1 MMQHARG
8 EFWMR
13 FLIVFFTALL
23 LPGCSPEKDSSTKPE
38 SLSGVVSAES
48 VKRESET
55 EKLNAWLNEE
65 FDDYLDFSPMAK
77 TRLGSKSDYGMLDDV
92 SDAQR
97 EKVLSWRRRSVDH
110 MRVNF
115 NRDQLDDQGKL
126 SWDLW
131 VFLLTRA
138 EASLPFERHRYVF
151 GRRGPHTSLPNS
163 LINYHKVDSPED
175 MLAYIARI
183 HDSYRYLSQ
192 HLNQAKQS
200 AAAGIRAPYFDYEIS
215 MSQSERVITGEP
227 FTSEEGD
234 SAIWADIT
242 AKIAAL
248 EKNGKI
254 DAKESKALHDAA
266 QRALHE
272 AFKPAYDAILSWQA
286 SDIDN
291 VSSKAKGVW
300 ALPNGK
306 SFYDYRLTQM
316 TTLPMS
322 AKDIHETGLVEVAR
336 IQSEMET
343 IKENVRFDGSLYE
356 FFTFMR
362 EDDQFYFQNDD
373 KGRQQYLSMA
383 EGFLNNVEKKLPE
396 FFGLLPKGKLE
407 VRRVEPFREQPGAA
421 AHYMRGTTD
430 GKRPGVFY
438 IHLADM
444 RATANYRLE
453 NLAYHEG
460 LPGHHM
466 QIAIQQELQDIP
478 DFRRYHGYTA
488 FSEGWG
494 LYAEYLGKDMGFYKD
509 HYSDFGRL
517 SGEIWRAIRLVVD
530 TGIHAKQWTEAQAI
544 DYALRNSPRPVASVK
559 SEIRRYFNS
568 PGQATAYKIGMLKIL
583 ELRSRAMT
591 ALGDKFDYRDFHDV
605 ILGNGPL
612 PLPLLESQVDNW
624 IAKQKGL

>member
-1 MMQHARG
+1 MMRHAKG
-8 EFWMR
+8 EFYMR
-13 FLIVFFTALL
+13 FLIIVFTSLL
-23 LPGCSPEKDSSTKPE
+23 LAGCTSEEDPSTRIE
-38 SLSGVVSAES
+38 SLSGVESAAD
-48 VKRESET
+48 VKLGSET
-55 EKLNAWLNEE
+55 QQLNAWLDKE

-77 TRLGSKSDYGMLDDV
+77 TRQGSKSDYSMLDDV

-110 MRVNF
+110 MRATF

-131 VFLLTRA
+131 AFLLTRA
-138 EASLPFERHRYVF
+138 EASLPYQRHRYVF

-183 HDSYRYLSQ
+183 NDSYRYLSQ
-192 HLNQAKQS
+192 YLDQAKKS

-215 MSQSERVITGEP
+215 MSQSQRVITGEP

-242 AKIAAL
+242 AKIATL
-248 EKNGKI
+248 EKGGKI
-254 DAKESKALHDAA
+254 NAQESQVLYDAA
-266 QRALHE
+266 QRALLE
-272 AFKPAYDAILSWQA
+272 AFKPAYNAILSWQA

-300 ALPNGK
+300 ALPNGEL
-306 SFYDYRLTQM
+306 FYDYRLTQM
-316 TTLPMS
+316 TTLPLS
-322 AKDIHETGLVEVAR
+322 AKDIHETGLAEVAR

-343 IKENVRFDGSLYE
+343 IKKNVGFDGSLYE

-362 EDDQFYFQNDD
+362 EDDQFYFQNNDE
-373 KGRQQYLSMA
+373 GRQKYLSMA
-383 EGFLNNVEKKLPE
+383 EGFLEDVEQKLPE
-396 FFGLLPKGKLE
+396 YFGLLPKGKLE

-421 AHYMRGTTD
+421 AHYMRGTLD

-438 IHLADM
+438 IHLSDM
-444 RATANYRLE
+444 RATAKYRLE

-466 QIAIQQELQDIP
+466 QIAIQQELENIP
-478 DFRRYHGYTA
+478 HFRRYHGYTA
-488 FSEGWG
+488 YSEGWG

-509 HYSDFGRL
+509 DYSDFGRL

-544 DYALRNSPRPVASVK
+544 DYALRNSPRPIASVK
-559 SEIRRYFNS
+559 SEVRRYFNA

-612 PLPLLESQVDNW
+612 PLPLLESQVDTW

>member
-1 MMQHARG
+1 
-8 EFWMR
+8 MR
-13 FLIVFFTALL
+13 FLIIVFTSLL
-23 LPGCSPEKDSSTKPE
+23 LAGCSSEEDPSTRTG
-38 SLSGVVSAES
+38 SLSGVESAAE
-48 VKRESET
+48 VKLGSET
-55 EKLNAWLNEE
+55 KQLNAWLDKE
-65 FDDYLDFSPMAK
+65 FEDYLDFSPMAK
-77 TRLGSKSDYGMLDDV
+77 TRQGSKSDYGMLDDV

-97 EKVLSWRRRSVDH
+97 EKVLSWRRRSVDQ
-110 MRVNF
+110 MRATF

-131 VFLLTRA
+131 TFLLTRA
-138 EASLPFERHRYVF
+138 EASLPYQRHRYVF

-183 HDSYRYLSQ
+183 NDSYRYLSQ
-192 HLNQAKQS
+192 YLDQAKKS

-215 MSQSERVITGEP
+215 MSQSQRVITGEP

-248 EKNGKI
+248 EQGGKI
-254 DAKESKALHDAA
+254 NAQESQALYDAA
-266 QRALHE
+266 QRALLE
-272 AFKPAYDAILSWQA
+272 AFKPAYNAILSWQA

-300 ALPNGK
+300 ALPNGEL
-306 SFYDYRLTQM
+306 FYDYRLTQM
-316 TTLPMS
+316 TTLPLS
-322 AKDIHETGLVEVAR
+322 AKDIHETGLAEVAR

-343 IKENVRFDGSLYE
+343 IKKNVGFDGSLYE

-362 EDDQFYFQNDD
+362 EDDQFYFENNDE
-373 KGRQQYLSMA
+373 GRQKYLSMA
-383 EGFLNNVEKKLPE
+383 EGFLEDVEQKLPE
-396 FFGLLPKGKLE
+396 YFGLLPKGKLE

-421 AHYMRGTTD
+421 AHYMRGTVD

-438 IHLADM
+438 IHLSDM
-444 RATANYRLE
+444 RATAKYRLE

-466 QIAIQQELQDIP
+466 QIAIQQELEDIP
-478 DFRRYHGYTA
+478 HFRRYHGYTA

-494 LYAEYLGKDMGFYKD
+494 LYAEYLGKDMGFYND
-509 HYSDFGRL
+509 DYSDFGRL

-530 TGIHAKQWTEAQAI
+530 TGIHSKQWTEAQAI
-544 DYALRNSPRPVASVK
+544 DYALRNSPRPIASVK
-559 SEIRRYFNS
+559 SEIRRYFNA

-591 ALGDKFDYRDFHDV
+591 ALGDKFDYRVFHDV

-612 PLPLLESQVDNW
+612 PLPLLETQVDTW